1 MHVGYASLFQ
11 NPHNALSDRE
21 VWREEVRMA
30 CLAEPLGFDSVWSIE
45 HHFTDYT
52 MCPDPLQFLTYMAA
66 KTERVQLGTMV
77 VVLPW
82 HDPVRVAEQVSLL
95 DTLSDGRLI
104 LGLGRGLGR
113 VEYDGFRIDM
123 GEGRERFVEYA
134 QLVLDAL
141 ETGYIEG
148 GDQLDQPRRDIRP
161 FSGRSFKGRTYAAAV
176 SPESMDIMARLGVGL
191 LVIPQKPWEAVKAD
205 FENYRAVWTDVN
217 GDAPIPKPLCGGF
230 FFVDE
235 NENRAHELGMRYVS
249 DYYHTAMNH
258 YEMTAEHFGTS
269 KGYEFYANVG
279 SYIDRRGVQ
288 TAAEDFAKLMPI
300 GTPEQVLE
308 KLQFIRDT
316 IDMQAIMVQTS
327 YAGMSWT
334 EAERNLRCFAEHCLP
349 ELKTW
354 DTEPLA
360 APHEL
365 AVAAGGGG
373 AGAA

>member
-11 NPHNALSDRE
+11 NPDNALSDRE

-52 MCPDPLQFLTYMAA
+52 MCPDPVQFLTYMAA

-77 VVLPW
+77 IVLPW

-95 DTLSDGRLI
+95 DTLSDGRMI
-104 LGLGRGLGR
+104 LGFGRGLGR

-123 GEGRERFVEYA
+123 GEGRDRFVEYA
-134 QLVLDAL
+134 ELVIDAL
-141 ETGYIEG
+141 ETGSIKG
-148 GDQLDQPRRDIRP
+148 GESLGQPERDIRP
-161 FSGRSFKGRTYAAAV
+161 FSGRTFKGRTYAAAV

-191 LVIPQKPWEAVKAD
+191 LVIPQKPWEAVRAD
-205 FENYRAVWTDVN
+205 FDQYHAVWREVN
-217 GDAPIPKPLCGGF
+217 GEAPIPKPLCGGF

-235 NENRAHELGMRYVS
+235 NEDRAQELGRKLVA
-249 DYYHTAMNH
+249 DYYHTAMKH

-269 KGYEFYANVG
+269 KGYEFYSSVG
-279 SYIDRRGVQ
+279 TYIDRRGAQ
-288 TAAEDFAKLMPI
+288 NAAEDFAGLMPI
-300 GTPEQVLE
+300 GTPDQVLD

-316 IDMQAIMVQTS
+316 IDMQGIMVQTS
-327 YAGMSWT
+327 FAGMPWD

-349 ELKTW
+349 VLKTW
-354 DTEPLA
+354 DVEPLA
-360 APHEL
+360 RPADL
-365 AVAAGGGG
+365 AVH
-373 AGAA
+373 